1 MALSVATAVAL
12 LDKHHLLREIIQD
25 KTWSRNPAR
34 FAGADEA
41 FTSITYDTRQVQAGT
56 LLCCKGHFKTE
67 YLSGCDERG
76 LKAYVSETDFSA
88 DCSAVGIIVTDIRKA
103 MSLLSAQFYGRPQ
116 DELALI
122 GITGTKGKTT
132 TAYFVQAILNT
143 ASDGKA
149 ALFSS
154 VDNCLDGHTYT
165 ASALTT
171 PESMDAFRMMRQ
183 AVDNGMRYLVMEVSS
198 QAYKVDRVYGLNFD
212 VGAFLNISPDHI
224 SPIEHPTFEDYLY
237 CKRQITTNSKA
248 LVLGA
253 DCDHAD
259 LIEEDAAAAHVPVTT
274 FALHSEGRSNGAEA
288 DTVAWPADRNHTA
301 FHIDVAGADMPSQS
315 RTGTGDPRSIA
326 DPQSQGADATDLPD
340 GSDIY
345 KLDMDGD
352 FNYANA
358 AAALTIARIAGAN
371 LHYQSI
377 SHALE
382 NVRISGR
389 MEQFK
394 DSHGHNIAI
403 VDYAHNFASV
413 SALIDFVV
421 ERYEAKKP
429 RITLVSGSAGG
440 KAVDRRQEI
449 IEAAQHRVDRIII
462 TTDDPDR
469 ERAEDICET
478 MQAAVTDP
486 NVHSSIVVDRQKA
499 VETAIAEARAH
510 DGFDVILI
518 VGKGEEQWLK
528 VDGRHAPY
536 EGDTSIV
543 TRLFS

>member
-1 MALSVATAVAL
+1 MALTLATAVEL
-12 LDKHHLLREIIQD
+12 LEKHHLLREIIQGE
-25 KTWSRNPAR
+25 TWSRDPAR
-34 FAGADEA
+34 FGGATDA
-41 FTSITYDTRQVQAGT
+41 FTSITYDTRQVREGT
-56 LLCCKGHFKTE
+56 LLCCKGHFKAD
-67 YLSGCDERG
+67 YLAGCDERG
-76 LKAYVSETDFSA
+76 LQAYVAETDFSA
-88 DCSAVGIIVTDIRKA
+88 ECGAVGIIVNNIREA

-116 DELALI
+116 DELTVI

-132 TAYFVQAILNT
+132 TAYFVQAILNA

-171 PESMDAFRMMRQ
+171 PESMDAFRMMRE
-183 AVDNGMRYLVMEVSS
+183 ALDNGMRYLVMEVSS
-198 QAYKVDRVYGLNFD
+198 QAYKVDRVYGLTFD

-237 CKRQITTNSKA
+237 CKRQITANSKA

-259 LIEEDAAAAHVPVTT
+259 LIKEDAAAAGVPVTT
-274 FALHSEGRSNGAEA
+274 FALHTAEERGNGTEA
-288 DTVAWPADRNHTA
+288 DTVAWPADKDRTA
-301 FHIDVAGADMPSQS
+301 FHIGVAD
-315 RTGTGDPRSIA
+315 T
-326 DPQSQGADATDLPD
+326 TDT
-340 GSDIY
+340 Y
-345 KLDMDGD
+345 KLNMDGD

-358 AAALTIARIAGAN
+358 AAALTIAGLAGADLN
-371 LHYQSI
+371 DRKI

-394 DSHGHNIAI
+394 DTHGPNVAI
-403 VDYAHNFASV
+403 VDFAHNYASV
-413 SALIDFVV
+413 SALIDFTI
-421 ERYEAKKP
+421 ERYGANKP

-449 IEAAQHRVDRIII
+449 IDAAQHRVDRIII
-462 TTDDPDR
+462 TSDDPDR

-478 MQAAVTDP
+478 MQAAVNDP
-486 NVHSSIVVDRQKA
+486 NVESSIIVDRQKA
-499 VETAIAEARAH
+499 VETAIDEAQAH
-510 DGFDVILI
+510 DGFDVLLI

-528 VDGRHAPY
+528 VDGKHAPY
-536 EGDTSIV
+536 EGDTHIV
-543 TRLFS
+543 TRLFGQADS